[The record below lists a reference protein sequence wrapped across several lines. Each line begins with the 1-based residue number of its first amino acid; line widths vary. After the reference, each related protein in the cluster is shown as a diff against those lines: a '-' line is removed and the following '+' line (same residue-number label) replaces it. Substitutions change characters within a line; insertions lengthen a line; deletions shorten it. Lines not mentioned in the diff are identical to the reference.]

1 MFYKGKYAPVMKT
14 KPVFLFLIIY
24 TFFSNSLFSQN
35 THLKIK
41 GKDSIT
47 NVYLKNTNY
56 TSVFKN
62 LNELSLEKTRIIEQ
76 IRNQGFFNNTSTLK
90 KINDSTHILTLQL
103 NKQFKKITISNLPK
117 FINEIEFTKNTIT
130 HLNKIT
136 CPITDLEQNLN
147 RVIQYLSDNGKTFS
161 SLQLK
166 NIHIEKENVYA
177 NLEIKESKENI
188 ISNIIIKGYEKFPKK
203 FIKHYLK
210 LKSKQILNTTIIE
223 EKSKHLNSLP
233 FSSELKKPQILFS
246 KDSTIVFLYIKKQK
260 SNNFD
265 GFLGFASN
273 AETNKLEINGNV
285 NLKLINNLNTGEE
298 LHLKYLS
305 TADEQKKLNLKTK
318 LPYIF
323 SSPFSIEA
331 ELDIFKKDS
340 TFTTNQQYLQLKY
353 PIYHNINIGTG
364 IRFAKST
371 APNNNLTTL
380 QNFKTNEYTLNF
392 EHIVTQQNNLFK
404 TKNKTILELTTGK
417 RKTETNNTPQQS
429 IYLNSAHILN
439 LNSKNSIYIK
449 NESFYLITDEVL
461 DNEMHFIGGINSI
474 RGYQENSIP
483 TYIYSHLNTEY
494 RIQLNKTLY
503 THTVIDYG
511 ISKNPN
517 KFDNLFGFGFGFGLK
532 SKNNLL
538 RFVFA
543 NNKTNSEKI
552 KFSNSQIHL
561 SLNTSF

>member
-1 MFYKGKYAPVMKT
+1 MFYKGKYTPVTKT
-14 KPVFLFLIIY
+14 KSVFLFLIIY
-24 TFFSNSLFSQN
+24 TFFSYSLFCQN
-35 THLKIK
+35 IHLSIK

-62 LNELSLEKTRIIEQ
+62 LNELSLEKTRIIKQ
-76 IRNQGFFNNTSTLK
+76 IRNQGFFNNISTLK
-90 KINDSTHILTLQL
+90 KINDSTHLLTLQL
-103 NKQFKKITISNLPK
+103 NNQFKKITISSLPK
-117 FINEIEFTKNTIT
+117 FINEIEFTENTIT

-136 CPITDLEQNLN
+136 CPVSDLEQNLN
-147 RVIQYLSDNGKTFS
+147 RIIQYLSDNGKTFS

-177 NLEIKESKENI
+177 NLDIQESKENT
-188 ISNIIIKGYEKFPKK
+188 ISNITVKGYEKFPKK

-210 LKSKQILNTTIIE
+210 LKPKQILNTTIIE
-223 EKSKHLNSLP
+223 KKSKHLNSLP
-233 FSSELKKPQILFS
+233 FSSELKKPQILFL
-246 KDSTIVFLYIKKQK
+246 KDSTTVFLYINKQK
-260 SNNFD
+260 SNSFD
-265 GFLGFASN
+265 GYLGFASN
-273 AETNKLEINGNV
+273 NETNKLEINGNV

-298 LHLKYLS
+298 LYLKYLS

-340 TFTTNQQYLQLKY
+340 TFTTNQQHLQLKY
-353 PIYHNINIGTG
+353 PIYHNINIGAG
-364 IRFAKST
+364 IRFTKSS
-371 APNNNLTTL
+371 ALNNTPTTL

-392 EHIVTQQNNLFK
+392 EHIITQQNKLFK
-404 TKNKTILELTTGK
+404 TKNKTTLELTTGI

-439 LNSKNSIYIK
+439 LNSKNSIYLK

-461 DNEMHFIGGINSI
+461 DNEMRFIGGINSI

-483 TYIYSHLNTEY
+483 SYAFSYLSTEY
-494 RIQLNKTLY
+494 RIQLNQTLY
-503 THTVIDYG
+503 AHSIFDYG
-511 ISKNPN
+511 ISKNSN

-532 SKNNLL
+532 TQNNLL
-538 RFVFA
+538 QFAFA
-543 NNKTNSEKI
+543 NNKTNNEQI
-552 KFSNSQIHL
+552 TFSNSKIHL
-561 SLNTSF
+561 SLKTSF